1 MEDVLALRR
10 LAGGAL
16 VAGAI
21 GFALAGALHPT
32 ASAGSLRE
40 ATISILRD
48 PIWPYPHWIGLVTM
62 LVLATTAWLLVDAAV
77 TRGSAVAQAGARVTI
92 VASLFMAVQSAAE
105 VAAPSELEALAAG
118 EPAPLIAL
126 IEAMQAVGWPAFA
139 AGWILLAVG
148 CGRRLAPRPVVALAV
163 VGAAALGIAGV
174 LVEGIGVVSAAPL
187 FQATALLTIWLLW
200 AGLRLS
206 LARGAE
212 FVEASRPAT
221 VSEGMSAL

>member
-16 VAGAI
+16 AVGAI
-21 GFALAGALHPT
+21 GFALAGALHPS

-40 ATISILRD
+40 ATTAILRD
-48 PIWPYPHWIGLVTM
+48 PIWPVPHWIGLVTF
-62 LVLATTAWLLVDAAV
+62 LLLATTAWLLVDAGV
-77 TRGSAVAQAGARVTI
+77 TRDSVLAQAGARVI
-92 VASLFMAVQSAAE
+92 AVGSLFMAVQAAAE
-105 VAAPSELEALAAG
+105 VVAPSELEALVAG
-118 EPAPLIAL
+118 EPTPLVEL
-126 IEAMQAVGWPAFA
+126 IETMQAVGWPAFA

-174 LVEGIGVVSAAPL
+174 LVEGLGVVSAAPL
-187 FQATALLTIWLLW
+187 FQATALLTLWLLW
-200 AGLRLS
+200 AGVRLS

-212 FVEASRPAT
+212 FIDASPAAT
-221 VSEGMSAL
+221 VREGVSA